1 MSKYTTELRFICE
14 TYAGNQESQDY
25 SKIDEIIEN
34 SRSKI
39 FDFDFP
45 IFDENY
51 RSVLET
57 KIIKH
62 YYTREIGFETVALW
76 KHFLGVRM
84 NEIMPKYNKLYEAEK
99 LSFDPFAN
107 MDYTETYKGSGQGK
121 NKDVDSGTTTDTNNG
136 RMSEDISDRRK
147 ADNEHNSDTMD
158 KYADTPQGG
167 LNDLREDRY
176 LTNARQT
183 EVSSTDDNTE
193 TYTRD
198 RGVTTNNTNNGSF
211 NTTKN
216 GEYSNTDEYLKHI
229 KGYNGGKTFSEMFIE
244 YRNSFISIDLMVID
258 ELNDLFMGVW

>member
-25 SKIDEIIEN
+25 SKIDDIIAN

-84 NEIMPKYNKLYEAEK
+84 NEIMPKYNKLYQVEK
-99 LSFDPFAN
+99 LNFDPFAN
-107 MDYTETYKGSGQGK
+107 MDYTETYEGSGQGK
-121 NKDVDSGTTTDTNNG
+121 NKDVDSGTTTDTNTGKMGEN
-136 RMSEDISDRRK
+136 ISDKRK
-147 ADNEHNSDTMD
+147 ADNEHNSDTID
-158 KYADTPQGG
+158 KYSDTPQGG
-167 LNDLREDRY
+167 LVGLRDETY

-183 EVSSTDDNTE
+183 EVSSTDDNSE

-198 RGVTTNNTNNGSF
+198 RSVTTNNTNNGSF

-229 KGYNGGKTFSEMFIE
+229 KGYNGSKTFSEMFME
-244 YRNSFISIDLMVID
+244 YRDSFINIDLMIID